1 MQTEL
6 FSREFLT
13 KIREKFHYVESS
25 PYAGR
30 RIFFDSVSGSL
41 RLKKMGERAAEEVV
55 SYAQKSRV
63 DPASEHFARVKNQF
77 KQDAKLFLGAES
89 GYIMPAMSGTHALY
103 RCVNAVCA
111 AAEAGENIV
120 TTSLDHPAAYEA
132 THQFAQKYDLERR
145 VADFDRKTGKVL
157 VEDVLDKI
165 DKNTR
170 LLVIIHGS
178 NVTGAV
184 NDIKRIVKKAREKNP
199 DIYVVVDGVQYAP
212 HGLIDVEKLDVDAYV
227 ISGYKIY
234 CKKGSG
240 IAYINERF
248 DELPHWQFRERPAGE
263 WALGAED
270 ESTYAGFSAVID
282 YLKWMGRQFS
292 DSQDERVLLET
303 AMEKIKAHT
312 RALLQMALTGTEEYT
327 GLRHLEGIRVLGFAD
342 DFKNRT
348 GLIAWAA
355 EDYNAQELA
364 EAYFEQGNISL
375 STRER
380 NIYGRHVLKTLGV
393 ENLVRTS
400 LCHYNSPREVSRFLQ
415 VTTEII

>member
-1 MQTEL
+1 MKTEL
-6 FSREFLT
+6 FSRELLT
-13 KIREKFHYVESS
+13 KIRDSFHYVQKS
-25 PYAGR
+25 PYAGK

-63 DPASEHFARVKNQF
+63 DPASEHFARVKEQF
-77 KQDAKLFLGAES
+77 KQDARLFFGADS

-111 AAEAGENIV
+111 AAEDGDNIV
-120 TTSLDHPAAYEA
+120 TTSLDHPAVFEA
-132 THQFAQKYDLERR
+132 TYQFAQKYNLERR
-145 VADFDRKTGKVL
+145 VVDFNNKSGRVPPENVLAEIDAD
-157 VEDVLDKI
+157 
-165 DKNTR
+165 TR

-184 NDIKRIVKKAREKNP
+184 NDIKSIVKRAREKNP
-199 DIYVVVDGVQYAP
+199 QIYVVVDGVQYAP
-212 HGLIDVEKLDVDAYV
+212 HGLIDVEDLDIDAYV
-227 ISGYKIY
+227 VSGYKIY

-282 YLKWMGRQFS
+282 YLKWLGGQFT
-292 DSQDERVLLET
+292 DSQEERVLLET
-303 AMEKIKAHT
+303 AMKKIKAHT

-327 GLRHLEGIRVLGFAD
+327 GLRQLERVRVLGFED
-342 DFKNRT
+342 DLKDRT
-348 GLIAWAA
+348 GLIALEA
-355 EDYNAQELA
+355 ESHNSRDLA

-380 NIYGRHVLKTLGV
+380 NIYGRHILKTLGV

-400 LCHYNSPREVSRFLQ
+400 LCHYNSPREISRFLQ
-415 VTTEII
+415 VTAEII